1 MDKLLNK
8 LIIEQARTNKILSEL
23 LINQILDNDKYKNNK
38 RLESYGFKGN
48 SQTDEEGIILEIF
61 NRIGIK
67 NKNFIEF
74 GCGGQELENN
84 TLFLVKSGWKGLWMD
99 LDPKRVL
106 FLRNIFN
113 KPFKS
118 GRLKIEAEN
127 ITSKNINNIFK
138 KHNFTGEVDVLS
150 IDVDS
155 NDYWIWKS
163 LDTNILNPRLVILEY
178 NAKYKPPME
187 WIRKNGPEKFN
198 KTDWMGASLQSLT
211 NLSNKKGYKLVGC
224 GIGGANAYFVR
235 EDLVKDKF
243 EEPFT
248 AENHFQK
255 ARYYLCK
262 ERGSNNVIYSGMKHG
277 YGNFHGENEVVYD

>member
-1 MDKLLNK
+1 MDNLLNK
-8 LIIEQARTNKILSEL
+8 LIIEQARTNKILSEI

-38 RLESYGFKGN
+38 RLEPYGFKGN
-48 SQTDEEGIILEIF
+48 SQIDEEGIILEIF
-61 NRIGIK
+61 NRIGTE
-67 NKNFIEF
+67 NKNFVEF

-99 LDPKRVL
+99 LDSKRVS
-106 FLRNIFN
+106 FLRNILK
-113 KPFKS
+113 KPFNS
-118 GRLKIEAEN
+118 GRLKIETEN
-127 ITSKNINNIFK
+127 INSSNINNILK
-138 KHNFTGEVDVLS
+138 KHNITEELDLLS

-155 NDYWIWKS
+155 NDYWIWKEIN
-163 LDTNILNPRLVILEY
+163 LENIKPRLVILEY

-187 WIRKNGPEKFN
+187 WIRKNGSEKFN

-211 NLSNKKGYKLVGC
+211 NLSNKKGYKLVSC
-224 GIGGANAYFVR
+224 GVGGANAYFVR

-262 ERGSNNVIYSGMKHG
+262 ERGSNNVIYSGMRNS
-277 YGNFHGENEVVYD
+277 YGDFHGENEKTYD